1 MNTFTLPLPEGAKE
15 EDAVEFRVLPAD
27 DAELTMLA
35 EMTRNFMLKHAGQS
49 GFDMGGGL
57 DNGVRWLL
65 ENLPSMITMFG
76 SMPIEESTAMRHV
89 LFRKLQFHS
98 KDTRGQWWN
107 IATPD
112 NPEGRLHMALFERSR
127 LLMYWLMWKAYEAQM
142 RLDDVQFVFSSA
154 IADVAARVQPAER
167 EEPDETLVGLPD
179 ESAYEAAD

>member
-1 MNTFTLPLPEGAKE
+1 MQTFTLPLPEGAKQ

-35 EMTRNFMLKHAGQS
+35 EMTRNFMLKHAGHS
-49 GFDMGGGL
+49 GFDMEGML
-57 DNGVRWLL
+57 DGVRWVQD
-65 ENLPSMITMFG
+65 NLPAIVSMFG
-76 SMPIEESTAMRHV
+76 SPEVEEATQLRQV

-142 RLDDVQFVFSSA
+142 RLDDVQFVFNSA

-167 EEPDETLVGLPD
+167 EEPDEPLVGLP
-179 ESAYEAAD
+179 EEGEYVSAAD